1 MKVASRYG
9 YTALE
14 LLQVLA
20 TIQDASAISRSRDRN
35 AHRIGMGNC
44 EKIVHFQSL
53 LRRSIIYGY
62 SLKFLDKILKEGP

>member
-1 MKVASRYG
+1 MEVASRYG
-9 YTALE
+9 YAALE

-35 AHRIGMGNC
+35 AHWIGMGNC

-53 LRRSIIYGY
+53 LCRSIIYGY